1 MGWEGVMT
9 MSGTLTNLL
18 VSAALLLGMYLA
30 MRLLR
35 RLFRKFAKRH
45 DYGPGRVFQVQ
56 ALGNALIVLITL
68 ILLGLVWGFSG
79 QGFVVF
85 ASSLFAIIGIAL
97 FASWSILSNL
107 TAGLILFFGAPFR
120 LADRVRVL
128 DGDNTVT
135 GRVVQMGLIYL
146 GLEDDDGHFYTL
158 PNNVLLQKTV
168 IRLKAGKELPADKKH
183 CR

>member
-1 MGWEGVMT
+1 MT
-9 MSGTLTNLL
+9 MTGTLLDLLLSAGLLL
-18 VSAALLLGMYLA
+18 VMYVV

-35 RLFRKFAKRH
+35 RLFRKIGEQNEYA
-45 DYGPGRVFQVQ
+45 PARVFQVQ
-56 ALGNALIVLITL
+56 TASNALLVLLTL
-68 ILLGLVWGFSG
+68 ILLGLLWGFSG

-85 ASSLFAIIGIAL
+85 ASSLFAIVGIAL
-97 FASWSILSNL
+97 FASWSILSNV

-120 LADRVRVL
+120 ITDRVRVL

-135 GRVVQMGLIYL
+135 GRVVQLGLIYL

-168 IRLKAGKELPADKKH
+168 IRLKGDRELPADKKH